1 MLFFNNM
8 GVLSRASWVQDGL
21 KRDCD
26 DHARVEMNTGHCVSK
41 ANLMSYQI
49 CWFSPVELS
58 RFYCWLTQS
67 LPGKV
72 EVALY
77 KRAAPIGTGAR
88 EVIFSQ
94 F

>member
-1 MLFFNNM
+1 
-8 GVLSRASWVQDGL
+8 
-21 KRDCD
+21 
-26 DHARVEMNTGHCVSK
+26 VSAN

-58 RFYCWLTQS
+58 RFYCWLTKS
-67 LPGKV
+67 LPGKI

-88 EVIFSQ
+88 EVILFAVLGGFWERRQERSNAT
-94 F
+94 